1 MAETAQPATDGAR
14 DFDFWMGSWTVRNRR
29 LRERLRGSTEWEEF
43 EADCDASP
51 LLGGLGNA
59 DEFRTGFWPGFI
71 GMTLRFFNPATKQW
85 AIYWVDSRRGV
96 LEPPVFG
103 GFDGGIGLDKTGLF
117 FGDDTFEGRPIR
129 VRFTWRHEG
138 TRKASWEQAFST
150 DGGETW
156 ETNWT
161 MDMTRTGG

>member
-1 MAETAQPATDGAR
+1 M
-14 DFDFWMGSWTVRNRR
+14 
-29 LRERLRGSTEWEEF
+29 EWDEF
-43 EADCDASP
+43 EAACGARA
-51 LLGGLGNA
+51 LLGGLGNE
-59 DEFRTGFWPGFI
+59 DEFRTDFWPSFI
-71 GMTLRFFNPATKQW
+71 GMTLRFFNPQTKQW

-103 GFDGGIGLDKTGLF
+103 GFDGETGLF

-129 VRFTWRHEG
+129 VRFIWRHEG
-138 TRKASWEQAFST
+138 TQTASWEQAFST

-161 MDMTRTGG
+161 MAMTRTDG